1 MTTQV
6 AVVGATGR
14 LGSQVCQVIEG
25 LQAFDVIARLDSSS
39 DLQEMLGAD
48 AVVDVTHPGVSAT
61 VVDFALDQELPVLVG
76 TSGWSADRLR
86 ALEKKVQQMPNA
98 SVFVVPNFS
107 VGATVQNILAA
118 RAAEFFESIE
128 IVETHHAGKI
138 DSPSGTAV
146 RAAETMAEVRKDRGG
161 VVAPHG
167 EQTARGEQV
176 QGIPVHSLRM
186 QGVVASQDIVFG
198 GVGETLTV
206 SHHTSSP
213 DAYRTGIAM
222 ALSYLLSHTGLA
234 VGLERALGV
243 STP

>member
-6 AVVGATGR
+6 AEVGATGR

-61 VVDFALDQELPVLVG
+61 VVDFAVDQGLPVLVG

-86 ALEKKVQQMPNA
+86 TLEKKVHQIPNA

-107 VGATVQNILAA
+107 VGATAQKIHAA

-128 IVETHHAGKI
+128 IVETHHA
-138 DSPSGTAV
+138 
-146 RAAETMAEVRKDRGG
+146 VRKDRGG

-186 QGVVASQDIVFG
+186 QGVVASQVIVFG

-222 ALSYLLSHTGLA
+222 ALSYLMSHEGLT
-234 VGLERALGV
+234 VGLEHALGV